1 MSKKKKL
8 TQGGV
13 RREFAADIDFLTV
26 LLQNN
31 AKPRPENDFQ
41 ALMETAPGDPIP
53 ETVEGLQVLREAV
66 VDCIDCLSDNQI
78 TIINGVFFEKATYQ
92 ELADRLGYK
101 SKETVRRQLDIALRD
116 MQVLME
122 RHPVIQEWLDDNSQ

>member
-1 MSKKKKL
+1 MASKKKL

-13 RREFAADIDFLTV
+13 RREFTADVSFLTT

-31 AKPRPENDFQ
+31 AKPRPENDIQ
-41 ALMETAPGDPIP
+41 ALMEAAPGDLVAD
-53 ETVEGLQVLREAV
+53 TVASLQVLREAV
-66 VDCIDCLSDNQI
+66 VDCIDCLSDTQI
-78 TIINGVFFEKATYQ
+78 TIINGIFSEKITYQ

-116 MQVLME
+116 LKVLME
-122 RHPVIQEWLDDNSQ
+122 RHEVIQEWLDDNS